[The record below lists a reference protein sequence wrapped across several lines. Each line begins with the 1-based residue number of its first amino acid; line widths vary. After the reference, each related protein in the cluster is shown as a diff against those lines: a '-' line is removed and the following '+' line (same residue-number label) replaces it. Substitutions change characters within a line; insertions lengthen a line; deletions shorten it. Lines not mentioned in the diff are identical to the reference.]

1 MNELPEELC
10 TAITL
15 REIEGLSYEEIASVM
30 NCPTGTI
37 RSRIF
42 RAREVISV
50 KLQSVVEISK
60 DKRW

>member
-1 MNELPEELC
+1 
-10 TAITL
+10 
-15 REIEGLSYEEIASVM
+15 M

-50 KLQSVVEISK
+50 KLQSVTEISK